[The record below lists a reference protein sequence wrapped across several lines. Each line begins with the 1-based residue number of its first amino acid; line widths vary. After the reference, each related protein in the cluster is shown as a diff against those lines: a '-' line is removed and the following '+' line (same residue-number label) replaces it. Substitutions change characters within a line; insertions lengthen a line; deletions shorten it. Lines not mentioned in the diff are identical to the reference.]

1 MGRRWENAKPTSAGQ
16 WALLVVGALV
26 VLAAVAVSLVGLV
39 RFVQQFT
46 G

>member
-1 MGRRWENAKPTSAGQ
+1 MGRRWDNTKPTSAGQ
-16 WALLVVGALV
+16 WAILVVGALL

-39 RFVQQFT
+39 RFVHQFT